1 MYQDPWLLA
10 TSLPHRRHLA
20 KHLVK
25 LYALRMQIELT
36 FRDHKG
42 LRWGWQLAYTGSRST
57 PRLEVLVLIG
67 TLAMFIT
74 WLVGLAADA
83 RDWTRHVQVN
93 TVRRRRRV
101 LSIVFLGRQLLNSSR
116 LPLTKQ
122 ALLDSM
128 RKLPHLIA
136 EQVKFVGIPWAN
148 T

>member
-1 MYQDPWLLA
+1 MYKDPWLLA

-42 LRWGWQLAYTGSRST
+42 LRWGWQLEYTGSRST
-57 PRLEVLVLIG
+57 QRLEVLVLIG

-74 WLVGLAADA
+74 WLVGLAAEA

-93 TVRRRRRV
+93 TVRKRRV

-116 LPLTKQ
+116 LQLTKQ
-122 ALLDSM
+122 ALLESM
-128 RKLPHLIA
+128 RRLPLLVA
-136 EQVKFVGIPWAN
+136 EQVKFVGIH
-148 T
+148 